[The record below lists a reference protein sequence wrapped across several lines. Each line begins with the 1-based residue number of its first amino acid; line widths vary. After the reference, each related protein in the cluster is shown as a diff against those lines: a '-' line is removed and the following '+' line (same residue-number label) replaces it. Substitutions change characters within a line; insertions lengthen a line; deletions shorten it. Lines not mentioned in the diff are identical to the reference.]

1 MNVFSLYWYNFLN
14 NFLSLHYIQI
24 TFTLNLFVGDILILK
39 SNYSSFICWGEHY
52 TYVHSCA
59 CRAKESALTRTT
71 GQMYEGNR
79 VWSLKAPPSH
89 SGFTLDAHLL
99 WSYGGE
105 EKHKNCGCNPSVGL
119 SMSNVSSMKDFGGE
133 SLSWQDIY
141 NDCLTG
147 HSASVKK
154 LSICISVQNIS
165 PAEITNAAL

>member
-1 MNVFSLYWYNFLN
+1 MGL
-14 NFLSLHYIQI
+14 I
-24 TFTLNLFVGDILILK
+24 ILK
-39 SNYSSFICWGEHY
+39 WNYSFVICGSEHC

-59 CRAKESALTRTT
+59 RIAEESVLTRTT

-105 EKHKNCGCNPSVGL
+105 KKHKNCGRNPSVGL
-119 SMSNVSSMKDFGGE
+119 SMSNVTSMKRFGGGR
-133 SLSWQDIY
+133 LSWQNIY
-141 NDCLTG
+141 TECLTG
-147 HSASVKK
+147 HTASVTK

-165 PAEITNAAL
+165 PAEIRTAALWTWAFWQQG